1 MMRTFTLIL
10 LTGVTMMLLGCG
22 LSTPAQVD
30 EPTPQVAEPTTLSLS
45 TGEQPPS
52 VAMISAPQS
61 PYVGDSLIEE
71 KIIESPVIVRATM
84 TTFSS
89 EVITEADGRY
99 STALK
104 FSLGVSEYL
113 KGAGPSSI
121 VAVWVDGRSYD
132 TSAEANDAKTVI
144 LAERDDQWD
153 DRVAIFFLYG
163 DAGGFGSKL
172 DEQLER
178 ADHFLL
184 YVGDPYSPDNF
195 YSLHSRRHKAWLPSD
210 TSTSSTVDDQE
221 FLLDVPPPP
230 GSSSTAPTITLGNL
244 KQRIAEVTAEFN
256 SGDGSQAYRDCVIG
270 KYRYLRNQ
278 QNFPEEMGRPFTTW
292 HIDHSIA
299 SGLPAGTVLAKT
311 EALAAYPD
319 EGTRM
324 PVSFAG
330 TDAVLFNTKNSDP
343 IDNYD
348 YDKDG
353 EYDSVRYEIIA
364 KLARPLPAGE
374 YKSDLNESD
383 PAYSTCNFV
392 ISNEWTVTVNAPAGT
407 VHEAFFDPVTDGT
420 AVAADDSNG
429 VLKPAMFTDA
439 SGALATLERIAWE
452 PGAGETGTVKLQ
464 VNPPTGLT
472 DQEVNFIALDG
483 SIILSLQVANA
494 TVDAANRTL
503 SWAVAS
509 QPWQSGDLLM
519 LRIRKGG

>member
-1 MMRTFTLIL
+1 ML
-10 LTGVTMMLLGCG
+10 LLGCG

-30 EPTPQVAEPTTLSLS
+30 EPTPQVAEPITLSLS

-71 KIIESPVIVRATM
+71 KIIESPVVVKATM
-84 TTFSS
+84 TMFSS
-89 EVITEADGRY
+89 EVITEADGKY
-99 STALK
+99 SVALK

-113 KGAGPSSI
+113 KGTGPSSI
-121 VAVWVDGRSYD
+121 VAVWVDGRSYQ

-163 DAGGFGSKL
+163 DAGGFGSQL
-172 DEQLER
+172 DEQLKR
-178 ADHFLL
+178 TDHFLL
-184 YVGDPYSPDNF
+184 YVGDPYSPDDF
-195 YSLHSRRHKAWLPSD
+195 YSLHSRGHKAWLPAD
-210 TSTSSTVDDQE
+210 TSTSSTGDGQE

-230 GSSSTAPTITLGNL
+230 GSSSTAPTMTLGNL
-244 KQRIAEVTAEFN
+244 KTRITEIAAELEG
-256 SGDGSQAYRDCVIG
+256 GDGSEAYKGCVLE

-278 QNFPEEMGRPFTTW
+278 RNFPEEMGRPFTTW
-292 HIDHSIA
+292 QIDHSIA

-319 EGTRM
+319 DGTRM

-330 TDAVLFNTKNSDP
+330 TDAVLFNTENSDP

-353 EYDSVRYEIIA
+353 EYDSVQYEIIA

-374 YKSDLNESD
+374 YKSDLNESEL
-383 PAYSTCNFV
+383 AYSICDFV
-392 ISNEWTVTVNAPAGT
+392 ISNEWTVTVSAPGGAL
-407 VHEAFFDPVTDGT
+407 HEAFFDPVTDGT

-429 VLKPAMFTDA
+429 VLKPAAFTDA
-439 SGALATLERIAWE
+439 NGASATLERIAWE
-452 PGAGETGTVKLQ
+452 PGTGGSGTVKLQ

-483 SIILSLQVANA
+483 SVSLSLQVANA

-503 SWAVAS
+503 SWAVGS
-509 QPWQSGDLLM
+509 QPWRSGDLLM
-519 LRIRKGG
+519 LRIREDG